1 MHGSCLRSLM
11 KYGSRSSSSWPP
23 LLQHCSVLFL
33 IDELLEQFSLTPR
46 NSSPVKT
53 KTKRTGTRGGAQIVP
68 VLSARLGFCAVQIGT
83 LSHTFRDNL
92 SVPSSKTKL
101 SIAWAVKMGP
111 TGRPEMSL
119 TTCRSALRNNP
130 EERRSHWHCGG
141 NLKSRT
147 LQYYQLPDKKKTRH
161 FEGYLEFFAAF
172 RGFYSFIPRF
182 PAEPLTKSFGTLFGK
197 VL

>member
-83 LSHTFRDNL
+83 LSQTFRDNL

-111 TGRPEMSL
+111 TGCPEMSL

-147 LQYYQLPDKKKTRH
+147 LQYYQLPDKKKRGISRDIWNFSRP
-161 FEGYLEFFAAF
+161 FEV
-172 RGFYSFIPRF
+172 FIR
-182 PAEPLTKSFGTLFGK
+182 LFQDF
-197 VL
+197 LRNP